1 LGFFFF
7 LEFSSF
13 FSITRQDA
21 FVILIFIFV
30 FIFRHIIWC
39 ILCFILSSQKK

>member
-13 FSITRQDA
+13 FSITRQEYA
-21 FVILIFIFV
+21 FVILIFIFS
-30 FIFRHIIWC
+30 FRHIIWC
-39 ILCFILSSQKK
+39 ILCVILSSQKK